1 MGIFKKIGSFFSG
14 LFGRKQPPK
23 KDDWLETYN
32 KNAANPKNPTPLD
45 PSNPWIT

>member
-1 MGIFKKIGSFFSG
+1 MRFTQKIRNFFSG
-14 LFGRKQPPK
+14 LFGKKPPK

-32 KNAANPKNPTPLD
+32 KNAAQPKNPTPLD